1 MLVMFDFLILGL
13 NSNLQSHVDR
23 AVVDSGVPLQSN
35 LGTIS
40 NQLSKYLLLSKSE
53 STNKA
58 YTHSFQRWT
67 TFIRSHGYSELP
79 AKPVHV
85 ALYITHVHLL
95 DNGASYASVNSTIYS
110 IKWMHSICGL
120 DDPTENS
127 YVKSLQDSAKR
138 LSAKPV
144 RRKDPVDTEMLQSLC
159 SSHKE
164 TSDVL
169 ILRNLY
175 FKL

>member
-1 MLVMFDFLILGL
+1 MKYKSDQAFLILGL
-13 NSNLQSHVDR
+13 NSKLQSHVDR

-35 LGTIS
+35 IGTLSI
-40 NQLSKYLLLSKSE
+40 QLSKYLLLSKSE

-67 TFIRSHGYSELP
+67 TFLRSHGYSELP
-79 AKPVHV
+79 AKRVHV
-85 ALYITHVHLL
+85 ALYIIHLL
-95 DNGASYASVNSTIYS
+95 DNGASYASVHSTINS

-144 RRKDPVDTEMLQSLC
+144 RRKDPVDTICYRVCVHCIKTQVM
-159 SSHKE
+159 
-164 TSDVL
+164 
-169 ILRNLY
+169 
-175 FKL
+175 F

>member
-23 AVVDSGVPLQSN
+23 AVVDSGVSLQSN
-35 LGTIS
+35 LGTLS
-40 NQLSKYLLLSKSE
+40 NQLSKYLLLSKNE

-85 ALYITHVHLL
+85 ALYITHFL
-95 DNGASYASVNSTIYS
+95 DNGAAYASLNSTIYS

-120 DDPTENS
+120 DDPRDNS
-127 YVKSLQDSAKR
+127 YVKSHQDSAKR

-144 RRKDPVDTEMLQSLC
+144 RRKDPVDTICYRVCVHCIKTQVM
-159 SSHKE
+159 
-164 TSDVL
+164 
-169 ILRNLY
+169 
-175 FKL
+175 F